1 MTNAAKFLQR
11 FFADLKFGWRMLRK
25 NPGFAAVA
33 ILTLAL
39 GIGANTVFFSVLDAV
54 LLRPLP
60 YKDAAR
66 LVFISGTDP
75 DSGASAGANLSFPK
89 FERIESGSQ
98 ALTGVSAFYS
108 APMNLITQRE
118 PEPVTGAHASLNLFN
133 ALGVIPA
140 QGRTFLPEEE
150 KPGGADVVI
159 VSDRFWRSH
168 FATGQDA
175 LGKTLNLDGT
185 QTTIVGVLPPSFKF
199 PFDFP
204 EPDVW
209 LARVFEHPLLKPSQI
224 QIGAGYLSV
233 IARLRDGETNGKAQA
248 ELNTLNSQY
257 NSEFTGRADSG
268 KYGLAATPLQ
278 DHLIGNFRLS
288 LVILLIAVSLVL
300 LIACA
305 NVANLLL
312 ARSTTREKEIA
323 LRKTLGATRGRLIL
337 QLLTESLLLSVIGG
351 ALGIALA
358 TFMMPLLR
366 SFSPGSLPRL
376 TEAGLDLRVLLFS
389 FLISVL
395 TGLLFG
401 LAPAIRISSKNL
413 SESINTG
420 THGSAAGPGR
430 GRSQAA
436 LIVGEVGLALIL
448 MTGAGLLL
456 ESFAHLLRVDPG
468 FSAENLMTF
477 AINLPSVRY
486 PQRDQQAQFYRRLV
500 EQVQNLPGIQ
510 KVGLV
515 SYLPLSGAVR
525 MSYFCA
531 EGQICQGLGKDPL
544 IAFRQVYNGYF
555 DAMGTRLL
563 RGRTFNSGDS
573 ASGLPV
579 MVVNETTAKKYW
591 PGENPLGKHVAGSRD
606 LVQREVVGVV
616 ADVKYENLNSPSLQ
630 ELYIPFEQ
638 MPWAA
643 MTLLVRSNGNQQALS
658 AAVRAKVA
666 ELDSGVPITHVASMQ
681 EIVGTS
687 VAEPRLILEFVS
699 AFAGFALLLASI
711 GLYGVMAYS
720 VAARKRE
727 IGIRVSVGATP
738 KDIFRLILS
747 EGLRVT
753 AIGIAIGLL
762 ASLALTRMISS
773 LLFEVHATDPWAFS
787 LAALALVFAALLA
800 CYIPARRAIAVDPV
814 SAIRAD

>member
-1 MTNAAKFLQR
+1 MITAGKSVQR
-11 FFADLKFGWRMLRK
+11 FLSDLKFGWRMLRK
-25 NPGFAAVA
+25 NPGFASVA

-39 GIGANTVFFSVLDAV
+39 GISANTVFFSVLDAV

-60 YKDAAR
+60 YKDSAR

-75 DSGASAGANLSFPK
+75 DSGASEPSLSFPK
-89 FERIESGSQ
+89 FEKIESRSST
-98 ALTGVSAFYS
+98 LTDVSAFYATS
-108 APMNLITQRE
+108 VNLVTQRE
-118 PEPVTGAHASLNLFN
+118 PEPVAGAHASLNFF
-133 ALGVIPA
+133 AMLGVIPVR
-140 QGRTFLPEEE
+140 GRTFLPEEE
-150 KPGGADVVI
+150 KPGGADVAI
-159 VSDRFWRSH
+159 VSDRFQRGH
-168 FATGQDA
+168 FAAIDEA

-185 QTTIVGVLPPSFKF
+185 PTTIVGVLPPDFKF
-199 PFDFP
+199 PFEFP

-209 LARVFEHPLLKPSQI
+209 IARVFEHPLLKPSQI

-233 IARLRDGETNGKAQA
+233 MARLRDGETKTKAQA
-248 ELNTLNSQY
+248 ELNTLNSEY
-257 NSEFTGRADSG
+257 NAEFAGRADSG
-268 KYGLAATPLQ
+268 KYGLSANSLQ

-288 LVILLIAVSLVL
+288 LVTLLIAVSLVL

-312 ARSTTREKEIA
+312 ARSTTRNTEIA
-323 LRKTLGATRGRLIL
+323 LRKTLGATRARLIL
-337 QLLTESLLLSVIGG
+337 QLLTESLLLSLIGG

-358 TFMMPLLR
+358 VFVMPLLR
-366 SFSPGSLPRL
+366 SFNPGSLPRL
-376 TEAGLDLRVLLFS
+376 AEASLDIRVLLFS

-395 TGLLFG
+395 TGLVFG
-401 LAPAIRISSKNL
+401 LAPAIRISAKNL
-413 SESINTG
+413 SESINAG
-420 THGSAAGPGR
+420 TRGSTAGPGR
-430 GRSQAA
+430 SRLQAA
-436 LIVGEVGLALIL
+436 LIIGEIGLALIL
-448 MTGAGLLL
+448 MTAAGLLL
-456 ESFAHLLRVDPG
+456 ESFARLIRVDPG
-468 FSAENLMTF
+468 FAAQNLMTF
-477 AINLPSVRY
+477 SINLPPIRY

-500 EQVQNLPGIQ
+500 EQIQNFPGVQ

-544 IAFRQVYNGYF
+544 IAFRQVDTGYF

-573 ASGLPV
+573 SSGLPV
-579 MVVNETTAKKYW
+579 IVVNETTAKKYW
-591 PGENPLGKHVAGSRD
+591 PRENPLGKHVAGSRD

-616 ADVKYENLNSPSLQ
+616 ADVKYNNLNSPNLQ

-643 MTLLVRSNGNQQALS
+643 MTLLVRSAGNQQTLS

-666 ELDSGVPITHVASMQ
+666 ELDSGVPITHVSSM
-681 EIVGTS
+681 EEVVGTS
-687 VAEPRLILEFVS
+687 LAEPRLILEFVT

-711 GLYGVMAYS
+711 GLYGVMSYS

-738 KDIFRLILS
+738 RDIFRLILS

-753 AIGIAIGLL
+753 VIGIAIGLF

-773 LLFEVHATDPWAFS
+773 LLFEVHATDPLAFS
-787 LAALALVFAALLA
+787 LAAIALVFAALLA

>member
-1 MTNAAKFLQR
+1 MIAAGKSVQR
-11 FFADLKFGWRMLRK
+11 FLSDLKFGWRMLRK
-25 NPGFAAVA
+25 NPGFASVA

-39 GIGANTVFFSVLDAV
+39 GISANTVFFSVLDAV

-60 YKDAAR
+60 YKDSAR

-75 DSGASAGANLSFPK
+75 DSGASEPSLSFPK
-89 FERIESGSQ
+89 FEKIESRSST
-98 ALTGVSAFYS
+98 LTDVSAFYATS
-108 APMNLITQRE
+108 VNLVTQRE
-118 PEPVTGAHASLNLFN
+118 PEPVAGAHASLNFF
-133 ALGVIPA
+133 AMLGVIPVR
-140 QGRTFLPEEE
+140 GRTFLPEEE
-150 KPGGADVVI
+150 KPGGADVAI
-159 VSDRFWRSH
+159 VSDRFQRGH
-168 FATGQDA
+168 FAAIDEA

-185 QTTIVGVLPPSFKF
+185 PTTIVGVLPPDFKF
-199 PFDFP
+199 PFEFP

-209 LARVFEHPLLKPSQI
+209 IARVFEHPLLKPSQI

-233 IARLRDGETNGKAQA
+233 MARLRDGETKTKAQA
-248 ELNTLNSQY
+248 ELNTLNSEY
-257 NSEFTGRADSG
+257 NAEFAGRADSG
-268 KYGLAATPLQ
+268 KYGLSANSLQ

-288 LVILLIAVSLVL
+288 LVTLLIAVSLVL

-312 ARSTTREKEIA
+312 ARSTTRNTEIA
-323 LRKTLGATRGRLIL
+323 LRKTLGATRARLIL
-337 QLLTESLLLSVIGG
+337 QLLTESLLLSLIGG

-358 TFMMPLLR
+358 VFVMPLLR
-366 SFSPGSLPRL
+366 SFNPGSLPRL
-376 TEAGLDLRVLLFS
+376 AEASLDIRVLLFS

-395 TGLLFG
+395 TGLVFG
-401 LAPAIRISSKNL
+401 LAPAIRISAKNL
-413 SESINTG
+413 SESINAG
-420 THGSAAGPGR
+420 TRGSTAGPGR
-430 GRSQAA
+430 SRLQAA
-436 LIVGEVGLALIL
+436 LIIGEIGLALIL
-448 MTGAGLLL
+448 MTAAGLLL
-456 ESFAHLLRVDPG
+456 ESFARLIRVDPG
-468 FSAENLMTF
+468 FAAQNLMTF
-477 AINLPSVRY
+477 SINLPPIRY

-500 EQVQNLPGIQ
+500 EQIQNFPGVQ

-544 IAFRQVYNGYF
+544 IAFRQVDTGYF

-573 ASGLPV
+573 SSGLPV
-579 MVVNETTAKKYW
+579 IVVNETTAKKYW
-591 PGENPLGKHVAGSRD
+591 PRENPLGKHVAGSRD
-606 LVQREVVGVV
+606 LVHREVVGVV
-616 ADVKYENLNSPSLQ
+616 ADVKYNNLNSPNLQ

-643 MTLLVRSNGNQQALS
+643 MTLLVRSAGNQQTLS

-666 ELDSGVPITHVASMQ
+666 ELDSGVPITHVSSM
-681 EIVGTS
+681 EEVVGTS
-687 VAEPRLILEFVS
+687 LAEPRLILEFVT

-711 GLYGVMAYS
+711 GLYGVMSYS

-738 KDIFRLILS
+738 RDIFRLILS

-753 AIGIAIGLL
+753 VIGIAIGLF

-773 LLFEVHATDPWAFS
+773 LLFEVHATDPLAFS
-787 LAALALVFAALLA
+787 LAAIALVFAALLA

>member
-1 MTNAAKFLQR
+1 MITAGKSVQR
-11 FFADLKFGWRMLRK
+11 FLSDLKFGWRMLRK
-25 NPGFAAVA
+25 NPGFASVA

-39 GIGANTVFFSVLDAV
+39 GISANTVFFSVLDAV

-60 YKDAAR
+60 YKDSAR

-75 DSGASAGANLSFPK
+75 DSGASEPSLSFPK
-89 FERIESGSQ
+89 FEKIESRSST
-98 ALTGVSAFYS
+98 LTDVSAFYATS
-108 APMNLITQRE
+108 VNLVTQRE
-118 PEPVTGAHASLNLFN
+118 PEPVAGAHASLNFF
-133 ALGVIPA
+133 AMLGVIPVR
-140 QGRTFLPEEE
+140 GRTFLPEEE
-150 KPGGADVVI
+150 KPGGADVAI
-159 VSDRFWRSH
+159 VSDRFQRGH
-168 FATGQDA
+168 FAAIDEA

-185 QTTIVGVLPPSFKF
+185 PTTIVGVLPPDFKF
-199 PFDFP
+199 PFEFP

-209 LARVFEHPLLKPSQI
+209 IARVFEHPLLKPSQI

-233 IARLRDGETNGKAQA
+233 MARLRDGETKTKAQA
-248 ELNTLNSQY
+248 ELNTLNSEY
-257 NSEFTGRADSG
+257 NAEFAGRADSG
-268 KYGLAATPLQ
+268 KYGLSANSLQ

-288 LVILLIAVSLVL
+288 LVTLLIAVSLVL

-312 ARSTTREKEIA
+312 ARSTTRNTEIA
-323 LRKTLGATRGRLIL
+323 LRKTLGATRARLIL
-337 QLLTESLLLSVIGG
+337 QLLTESLLLSLIGG

-358 TFMMPLLR
+358 VFVMPLLR
-366 SFSPGSLPRL
+366 SFNPGSLPRL
-376 TEAGLDLRVLLFS
+376 AEASLDIRVLLFS

-395 TGLLFG
+395 TGLVFG
-401 LAPAIRISSKNL
+401 LAPAIRISAKNL
-413 SESINTG
+413 SESINAG
-420 THGSAAGPGR
+420 TRGSTAGPGR
-430 GRSQAA
+430 SRLQAA
-436 LIVGEVGLALIL
+436 LIIGEIGLALIL
-448 MTGAGLLL
+448 MTAAGLLL
-456 ESFAHLLRVDPG
+456 ESFARLIRVDPG
-468 FSAENLMTF
+468 FAAQNLMTF
-477 AINLPSVRY
+477 SINLPPIRY

-500 EQVQNLPGIQ
+500 EQIQNFPGVQ

-544 IAFRQVYNGYF
+544 IAFRQVDTGYF

-573 ASGLPV
+573 SSGLPV
-579 MVVNETTAKKYW
+579 IVVNETTAKKYW
-591 PGENPLGKHVAGSRD
+591 PRENPLGKHVAGSRD
-606 LVQREVVGVV
+606 LVHREVVGVV
-616 ADVKYENLNSPSLQ
+616 ADVKYNNLNSPNLQ

-643 MTLLVRSNGNQQALS
+643 MTLLVRSAGNQQTLS

-666 ELDSGVPITHVASMQ
+666 ELDSGVPITHVSSM
-681 EIVGTS
+681 EEVVGTS
-687 VAEPRLILEFVS
+687 LAEPRLILEFVT

-711 GLYGVMAYS
+711 GLYGVMSYS

-738 KDIFRLILS
+738 RDIFRLILS

-753 AIGIAIGLL
+753 VIGIAIGLF

-773 LLFEVHATDPWAFS
+773 LLFEVHATDPLAFS
-787 LAALALVFAALLA
+787 LAAIALVFAALLA

>member
-1 MTNAAKFLQR
+1 MITAGQLLQR
-11 FFADLKFGWRMLRK
+11 FLADLKFGWRMLRK
-25 NPGFAAVA
+25 NPGFASIA

-39 GIGANTVFFSVLDAV
+39 GISANTVFFSVLDAV

-60 YKDAAR
+60 YKDSAR

-75 DSGASAGANLSFPK
+75 DSSASEPSLSFPK
-89 FERIESGSQ
+89 FEKIESSSTT
-98 ALTGVSAFYS
+98 LTGVSAFYATS
-108 APMNLITQRE
+108 VNLVTQRE
-118 PEPVTGAHASLNLFN
+118 PEPVAGAHASLNFF
-133 ALGVIPA
+133 AMLGIVPVR
-140 QGRTFLPEEE
+140 GRTFLPEEE

-168 FATGQDA
+168 FAASEDV
-175 LGKTLNLDGT
+175 LGKTLDLDGT
-185 QTTIVGVLPPSFKF
+185 QTTIVGVLPPAFKF
-199 PFDFP
+199 PFEFP

-233 IARLRDGETNGKAQA
+233 IARLRDGETKTKAQA
-248 ELNTLNSQY
+248 ELNTLNSEY
-257 NSEFTGRADSG
+257 NAEFAGRADSG
-268 KYGLAATPLQ
+268 KYGLSATSLQ

-288 LVILLIAVSLVL
+288 LVTLLIAVSLVL

-312 ARSTTREKEIA
+312 ARSTTRNTEIA
-323 LRKTLGATRGRLIL
+323 LRKTLGATRARLIL
-337 QLLTESLLLSVIGG
+337 QLLTESLLLSLIGG
-351 ALGIALA
+351 ALGIALSA
-358 TFMMPLLR
+358 SVMPLLR
-366 SFSPGSLPRL
+366 SFNPGSLPRL
-376 TEAGLDLRVLLFS
+376 AEASLDLRVLLFS

-395 TGLLFG
+395 TGLVFG
-401 LAPAIRISSKNL
+401 LAPAIRISAENL
-413 SESINTG
+413 SESINAG
-420 THGSAAGPGR
+420 TRGSTAGPGR
-430 GRSQAA
+430 SRLQAV
-436 LIVGEVGLALIL
+436 LIIGEIGLALIL
-448 MTGAGLLL
+448 MTAAGLLL
-456 ESFAHLLRVDPG
+456 ESFARLIRVDPG
-468 FSAENLMTF
+468 FSAQNLMTF
-477 AINLPSVRY
+477 SINLPSIRY

-500 EQVQNLPGIQ
+500 EQIQNFPGVQ

-544 IAFRQVYNGYF
+544 IAFRQVDNGYF

-573 ASGLPV
+573 SSGLPV
-579 MVVNETTAKKYW
+579 IVVNETTAKKYW
-591 PGENPLGKHVAGSRD
+591 PRENPLGKHVAGSRD

-616 ADVKYENLNSPSLQ
+616 ADVKYNNLNSPNLE

-643 MTLLVRSNGNQQALS
+643 MTLLVRSSGNQQALS
-658 AAVRAKVA
+658 AAVRAKLA
-666 ELDSGVPITHVASMQ
+666 DLDSGVPITHVSSM
-681 EIVGTS
+681 EEVVGTS
-687 VAEPRLILEFVS
+687 LAEPRLILEFVT

-711 GLYGVMAYS
+711 GLYGVMSYS

-753 AIGIAIGLL
+753 VIGIAIGLF

-773 LLFEVHATDPWAFS
+773 LLFEVHATDPLAFS
-787 LAALALVFAALLA
+787 LAAVALVFAALLA

>member
-1 MTNAAKFLQR
+1 MINAGKSLQR

-54 LLRPLP
+54 LLRTLP
-60 YKDAAR
+60 YKEAAR

-75 DSGASAGANLSFPK
+75 DSAASGPNLSFPK
-89 FERIESGSQ
+89 FERIESASRS
-98 ALTGVSAFYS
+98 LTGVSAFYS
-108 APMNLITQRE
+108 TPMNLITQRE
-118 PEPVTGAHASLNLFN
+118 PEPVTGAHASLNLFS
-133 ALGVIPA
+133 ALGVSPA
-140 QGRTFLPEEE
+140 EGRTFLPEEE
-150 KPGGADVVI
+150 KPGGADIAI

-168 FATGQDA
+168 FAAGEDA

-185 QTTIVGVLPPSFKF
+185 QTTIVGILPPSFKF
-199 PFDFP
+199 PFEFP

-209 LARVFEHPLLKPSQI
+209 LARVFDHPLLKPSQI

-233 IARLRDGETNGKAQA
+233 IARLRDGETTGKAQA

-337 QLLTESLLLSVIGG
+337 QLLTESLLLSLIGG

-456 ESFAHLLRVDPG
+456 ESF
-468 FSAENLMTF
+468 
-477 AINLPSVRY
+477 SVRL
-486 PQRDQQAQFYRRLV
+486 FSV
-500 EQVQNLPGIQ
+500 E
-510 KVGLV
+510 
-515 SYLPLSGAVR
+515 
-525 MSYFCA
+525 
-531 EGQICQGLGKDPL
+531 
-544 IAFRQVYNGYF
+544 
-555 DAMGTRLL
+555 
-563 RGRTFNSGDS
+563 S
-573 ASGLPV
+573 A
-579 MVVNETTAKKYW
+579 
-591 PGENPLGKHVAGSRD
+591 
-606 LVQREVVGVV
+606 
-616 ADVKYENLNSPSLQ
+616 PS
-630 ELYIPFEQ
+630 
-638 MPWAA
+638 
-643 MTLLVRSNGNQQALS
+643 
-658 AAVRAKVA
+658 K
-666 ELDSGVPITHVASMQ
+666 
-681 EIVGTS
+681 
-687 VAEPRLILEFVS
+687 
-699 AFAGFALLLASI
+699 
-711 GLYGVMAYS
+711 
-720 VAARKRE
+720 
-727 IGIRVSVGATP
+727 
-738 KDIFRLILS
+738 
-747 EGLRVT
+747 
-753 AIGIAIGLL
+753 
-762 ASLALTRMISS
+762 
-773 LLFEVHATDPWAFS
+773 
-787 LAALALVFAALLA
+787 ALAQQHLRPLAPFA
-800 CYIPARRAIAVDPV
+800 
-814 SAIRAD
+814 

>member
-1 MTNAAKFLQR
+1 MITAGKSVQR
-11 FFADLKFGWRMLRK
+11 FLSDLKFGWRMLRK
-25 NPGFAAVA
+25 NPGFASVA

-39 GIGANTVFFSVLDAV
+39 GISANTVFFSVLDAV

-60 YKDAAR
+60 YKDSAR

-75 DSGASAGANLSFPK
+75 DSGASEPSLSFPK
-89 FERIESGSQ
+89 FEKIESRSST
-98 ALTGVSAFYS
+98 LTDVSAFYATS
-108 APMNLITQRE
+108 VNLVTQRE
-118 PEPVTGAHASLNLFN
+118 PEPVAGAHASLNFF
-133 ALGVIPA
+133 AMLGVIPVR
-140 QGRTFLPEEE
+140 GRTFLPEEE
-150 KPGGADVVI
+150 KPGGADVAI
-159 VSDRFWRSH
+159 VSDRFQRGH
-168 FATGQDA
+168 FAAIDEA

-185 QTTIVGVLPPSFKF
+185 PTTIVGVLPPDFKF
-199 PFDFP
+199 PFEFP

-209 LARVFEHPLLKPSQI
+209 IARVFEHPLLKPSQI

-233 IARLRDGETNGKAQA
+233 MARLRDGETKTKAQA
-248 ELNTLNSQY
+248 ELNTLNSEY
-257 NSEFTGRADSG
+257 NAEFAGRADSG
-268 KYGLAATPLQ
+268 KYGLSANSLQ

-288 LVILLIAVSLVL
+288 LVTLLIAVSLVL

-312 ARSTTREKEIA
+312 ARSTTRNTEIA
-323 LRKTLGATRGRLIL
+323 LRKTLGATRARLIL
-337 QLLTESLLLSVIGG
+337 QLLTESLLLSLIGG

-358 TFMMPLLR
+358 VFVMPLLR
-366 SFSPGSLPRL
+366 SFNPGSLPRL
-376 TEAGLDLRVLLFS
+376 AEASLDIRVLLFS

-395 TGLLFG
+395 TGLVFG
-401 LAPAIRISSKNL
+401 LAPAIRISAKNL
-413 SESINTG
+413 SESINAG
-420 THGSAAGPGR
+420 TRGSTAGPGR
-430 GRSQAA
+430 SRLQAA
-436 LIVGEVGLALIL
+436 LIIGEIGLALIL
-448 MTGAGLLL
+448 MTAAGLLL
-456 ESFAHLLRVDPG
+456 ESFARLIRVDPG
-468 FSAENLMTF
+468 FAAQNLMTF
-477 AINLPSVRY
+477 SINLPPIRY

-500 EQVQNLPGIQ
+500 EQIQNFPGVQ

-544 IAFRQVYNGYF
+544 IAFRQVDTGYF

-573 ASGLPV
+573 SSGLPV
-579 MVVNETTAKKYW
+579 IVVNETTAKKYW
-591 PGENPLGKHVAGSRD
+591 PRENPLGKHVAGSRD

-616 ADVKYENLNSPSLQ
+616 ADVKYNNLNSPNLQ

-643 MTLLVRSNGNQQALS
+643 MTLLVRSAGNQQTLS

-666 ELDSGVPITHVASMQ
+666 ELDSVVPITHVSSM
-681 EIVGTS
+681 EEVVGTS
-687 VAEPRLILEFVS
+687 LAEPRLILEFVT

-711 GLYGVMAYS
+711 GLYGVMSYS

-738 KDIFRLILS
+738 RDIFRLILS

-753 AIGIAIGLL
+753 VIGIAIGLF

-773 LLFEVHATDPWAFS
+773 LLFEVHATDPLAFS
-787 LAALALVFAALLA
+787 LAAIALVFAALLA

>member
-1 MTNAAKFLQR
+1 MIAAGKSVQR
-11 FFADLKFGWRMLRK
+11 FLSDLKFGWRMLRK
-25 NPGFAAVA
+25 NPGFASVA

-39 GIGANTVFFSVLDAV
+39 GISANTVFFSVLDAV

-60 YKDAAR
+60 YKDSAR

-75 DSGASAGANLSFPK
+75 DSGASEPSLSFPK
-89 FERIESGSQ
+89 FEKIESRSST
-98 ALTGVSAFYS
+98 LTDVSAFYATS
-108 APMNLITQRE
+108 VNLVTQRE
-118 PEPVTGAHASLNLFN
+118 PEPVAGAHASLNFF
-133 ALGVIPA
+133 AMLGVIPVR
-140 QGRTFLPEEE
+140 GRTFLPEEE
-150 KPGGADVVI
+150 KPGGADVAI
-159 VSDRFWRSH
+159 VSDRFQRGH
-168 FATGQDA
+168 FAAIDEA

-185 QTTIVGVLPPSFKF
+185 PTTIVGVLPPDFKF
-199 PFDFP
+199 PFEFP

-233 IARLRDGETNGKAQA
+233 MARLRDGETKTKAQA
-248 ELNTLNSQY
+248 ELNTLNSEY
-257 NSEFTGRADSG
+257 NAEFAGRADSG
-268 KYGLAATPLQ
+268 KYGLSANSLQ

-288 LVILLIAVSLVL
+288 LVTLLIAVSLVL

-312 ARSTTREKEIA
+312 ARSTTRNTEIA
-323 LRKTLGATRGRLIL
+323 LRKTLGATRARLIL
-337 QLLTESLLLSVIGG
+337 QLLTESLLLSLIGG

-358 TFMMPLLR
+358 VFVMPLLR
-366 SFSPGSLPRL
+366 SFNPGSLPRL
-376 TEAGLDLRVLLFS
+376 AEASLDIRVLLFS

-395 TGLLFG
+395 TGLVFG
-401 LAPAIRISSKNL
+401 LAPAIRISAKNL
-413 SESINTG
+413 SESINAG
-420 THGSAAGPGR
+420 TRGSTAGPGR
-430 GRSQAA
+430 SRLQAA
-436 LIVGEVGLALIL
+436 LIIGEIGLALIL
-448 MTGAGLLL
+448 MTAAGLLL
-456 ESFAHLLRVDPG
+456 ESFARLIRVDPG
-468 FSAENLMTF
+468 FAAQNLMTF
-477 AINLPSVRY
+477 SINLPPIRY

-500 EQVQNLPGIQ
+500 EQIQNFPGVQ

-544 IAFRQVYNGYF
+544 IAFRQVDTGYF

-573 ASGLPV
+573 SSGLPV
-579 MVVNETTAKKYW
+579 IVVNETTAKKYW
-591 PGENPLGKHVAGSRD
+591 PRENPLGKHVAGSRD

-616 ADVKYENLNSPSLQ
+616 ADVKYNNLNSPNLQ

-643 MTLLVRSNGNQQALS
+643 MTLLVRSAGNQQTLS

-666 ELDSGVPITHVASMQ
+666 ELDSGVPITHVSSM
-681 EIVGTS
+681 EEVVGTS
-687 VAEPRLILEFVS
+687 LAEPRLILEFVT

-711 GLYGVMAYS
+711 GLYGVMSYS

-738 KDIFRLILS
+738 RDIFRLILS

-753 AIGIAIGLL
+753 VIGIAIGLF

-773 LLFEVHATDPWAFS
+773 LLFEVHATDPLAFS
-787 LAALALVFAALLA
+787 LAAIALVFAALLA

>member
-1 MTNAAKFLQR
+1 MITAGKSVQR
-11 FFADLKFGWRMLRK
+11 FLSDLKFGWRMLRK
-25 NPGFAAVA
+25 NPGFASVA

-39 GIGANTVFFSVLDAV
+39 GISANTVFFSVLDAV

-60 YKDAAR
+60 YKDSAR

-75 DSGASAGANLSFPK
+75 DSGASEPSLSFPK
-89 FERIESGSQ
+89 FEKIESRSST
-98 ALTGVSAFYS
+98 LTDVSAFYATS
-108 APMNLITQRE
+108 VNLVTQRE
-118 PEPVTGAHASLNLFN
+118 PEPVAGAHASLNFF
-133 ALGVIPA
+133 AMLGVIPVR
-140 QGRTFLPEEE
+140 GRTFLPEEE
-150 KPGGADVVI
+150 KPGGTDVAI
-159 VSDRFWRSH
+159 VSDRFQRGH
-168 FATGQDA
+168 FAAIDEA

-185 QTTIVGVLPPSFKF
+185 PTTIVGVLPPDFKF
-199 PFDFP
+199 PFEFP

-233 IARLRDGETNGKAQA
+233 MARLRDGETKTKAQA
-248 ELNTLNSQY
+248 ELNTLNSEY
-257 NSEFTGRADSG
+257 NAEFAGRADSG
-268 KYGLAATPLQ
+268 KYGLSANSLQ

-288 LVILLIAVSLVL
+288 LVTLLIAVSLVL

-312 ARSTTREKEIA
+312 ARSTTRNTEIA
-323 LRKTLGATRGRLIL
+323 LRKTLGATRARLIL
-337 QLLTESLLLSVIGG
+337 QLLTESLLLSLIGG

-358 TFMMPLLR
+358 VFVMPLLR
-366 SFSPGSLPRL
+366 SFNPGSLPRL
-376 TEAGLDLRVLLFS
+376 AEASLDIRVLLFS

-395 TGLLFG
+395 TGLVFG
-401 LAPAIRISSKNL
+401 LAPAIRISAKNL
-413 SESINTG
+413 SESINAG
-420 THGSAAGPGR
+420 TRGSTAGPGR
-430 GRSQAA
+430 SRLQAA
-436 LIVGEVGLALIL
+436 LIIGEIGLALIL
-448 MTGAGLLL
+448 MTAAGLLL
-456 ESFAHLLRVDPG
+456 ESFARLIRVDPG
-468 FSAENLMTF
+468 FAAQNLMTF
-477 AINLPSVRY
+477 SINLPPIRY

-500 EQVQNLPGIQ
+500 EQIQNFPGVQ

-544 IAFRQVYNGYF
+544 IAFRQVDTGYF

-573 ASGLPV
+573 SSGLPV
-579 MVVNETTAKKYW
+579 IVVNETTAKKYW
-591 PGENPLGKHVAGSRD
+591 PRENPLGKHVAGSRD

-616 ADVKYENLNSPSLQ
+616 ADVKYNNLNSPNLQ

-643 MTLLVRSNGNQQALS
+643 MTLLVRSAGNQQTLS

-666 ELDSGVPITHVASMQ
+666 ELDSGVPITHVSSM
-681 EIVGTS
+681 EEVVGTS
-687 VAEPRLILEFVS
+687 LAEPRLILEFVT

-711 GLYGVMAYS
+711 GLYGVMSYS

-738 KDIFRLILS
+738 RDIFRLILS

-753 AIGIAIGLL
+753 VIGIAIGLF

-773 LLFEVHATDPWAFS
+773 LLFEVHATDPLAFS
-787 LAALALVFAALLA
+787 LAAIALVFAALLA

>member
-1 MTNAAKFLQR
+1 MIAAGKSVQR
-11 FFADLKFGWRMLRK
+11 FLSDLKFGWRMLRK
-25 NPGFAAVA
+25 NPGFASVA

-39 GIGANTVFFSVLDAV
+39 GISANTVFFSVLDAV

-60 YKDAAR
+60 YKDSAR

-75 DSGASAGANLSFPK
+75 DSGASEPSLSFPK
-89 FERIESGSQ
+89 FEKIESRSST
-98 ALTGVSAFYS
+98 LTDVSAFYATS
-108 APMNLITQRE
+108 VNLVTQRE
-118 PEPVTGAHASLNLFN
+118 PEPVAGAHASLNFF
-133 ALGVIPA
+133 AMLGVIPVR
-140 QGRTFLPEEE
+140 GRTFLPEEE
-150 KPGGADVVI
+150 KPGGADVAI
-159 VSDRFWRSH
+159 VSDRFQRGH
-168 FATGQDA
+168 FAAIDEA

-185 QTTIVGVLPPSFKF
+185 PTTIVGVLPPDFKF
-199 PFDFP
+199 PFEFP

-209 LARVFEHPLLKPSQI
+209 IARVFEHPLLKPSQI

-233 IARLRDGETNGKAQA
+233 MARLRDGETKTKAQA
-248 ELNTLNSQY
+248 ELNTLNSEY
-257 NSEFTGRADSG
+257 NAEFAGRADSG
-268 KYGLAATPLQ
+268 KYGLSANSLQ

-288 LVILLIAVSLVL
+288 LVTLLIAVSLVL

-312 ARSTTREKEIA
+312 ARSTTRNTEIA
-323 LRKTLGATRGRLIL
+323 LRKTLGATRARLIL
-337 QLLTESLLLSVIGG
+337 QLLTESLLLSLIGG

-358 TFMMPLLR
+358 VFVMPLLR
-366 SFSPGSLPRL
+366 SFNPGSLPRL
-376 TEAGLDLRVLLFS
+376 AEASLDIRVLLFS

-395 TGLLFG
+395 TGLVFG
-401 LAPAIRISSKNL
+401 LAPAIRISAKNL
-413 SESINTG
+413 SESINAG
-420 THGSAAGPGR
+420 TRGSTAGPGR
-430 GRSQAA
+430 SRLQAA
-436 LIVGEVGLALIL
+436 LIIGEIGLALIL
-448 MTGAGLLL
+448 MTAAGLLL
-456 ESFAHLLRVDPG
+456 ESFARLIRVDPG
-468 FSAENLMTF
+468 FAAQNLMTF
-477 AINLPSVRY
+477 SINLPPIRY

-500 EQVQNLPGIQ
+500 EQIQNFPGVQ

-544 IAFRQVYNGYF
+544 IAFRQVDTGYF

-573 ASGLPV
+573 SSGLPV
-579 MVVNETTAKKYW
+579 IVVNETTAKKYW
-591 PGENPLGKHVAGSRD
+591 PRENPLGKHVAGSRD

-616 ADVKYENLNSPSLQ
+616 ADVKYNNLNSPNLQ

-643 MTLLVRSNGNQQALS
+643 MTLLVRSAGNQQTLS

-666 ELDSGVPITHVASMQ
+666 ELDSGVPITHVSSM
-681 EIVGTS
+681 EEVVGTS
-687 VAEPRLILEFVS
+687 LAEPRLILEFVT

-711 GLYGVMAYS
+711 GLYGVMSYS

-738 KDIFRLILS
+738 RDIFRLILS

-753 AIGIAIGLL
+753 VIGIAIGLF

-773 LLFEVHATDPWAFS
+773 LLFEVHATDPLAFS
-787 LAALALVFAALLA
+787 LAAIALVFAALLA